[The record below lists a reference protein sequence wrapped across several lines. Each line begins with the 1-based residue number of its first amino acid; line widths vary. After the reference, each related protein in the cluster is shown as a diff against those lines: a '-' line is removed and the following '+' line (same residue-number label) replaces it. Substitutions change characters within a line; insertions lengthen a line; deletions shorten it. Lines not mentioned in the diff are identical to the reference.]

1 MRIYCAGK
9 LNDNAVNYIK
19 NMHRMIKTANQIK
32 ALGHSCF
39 VPCEDILSGIVD
51 GNFDYDDYFQNNLAW
66 LEVSDAVFVCE
77 GWESSKG
84 TQAEIAHAER
94 LGIPVYYSIK
104 ELMN

>member
-9 LNDNAVNYIK
+9 LNSDAVNYIK
-19 NMHRMIKTANQIK
+19 NMHRMIKTARSIR
-32 ALGHSCF
+32 ALGHSVF
-39 VPCEDILSGIVD
+39 TPCEDILSGVVCGD
-51 GNFDYDDYFQNNLAW
+51 LEYEDYFQNNLAW

-84 TQAEIAHAER
+84 TQAEILHAER

-104 ELMN
+104 ELVN